1 MPEEERAAEQEEF
14 KLRSCKHKNCKYRA
28 TSNNAYGVYSCD
40 YALVTGHTR
49 AAQHPPRQTSARGLY
64 AVQAAHRQEAAA

>member
-1 MPEEERAAEQEEF
+1 MPEEERAAEQECF

-28 TSNNAYGVYSCD
+28 TATMAKGVYNCD

-49 AAQHPPRQTSARGLY
+49 AAQHSPRQTSACGLH
-64 AVQAAHRQEAAA
+64 AVRAAHR